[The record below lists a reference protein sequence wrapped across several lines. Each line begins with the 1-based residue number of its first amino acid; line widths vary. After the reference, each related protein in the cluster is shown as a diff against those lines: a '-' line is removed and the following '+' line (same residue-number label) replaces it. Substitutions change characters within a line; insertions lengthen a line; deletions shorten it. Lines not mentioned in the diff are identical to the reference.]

1 MKKFQYNSPVI
12 LSFFLISFVS
22 LILGWLSNGRTTA
35 LLFSVYRSSLMNP
48 LTFVR
53 FFGHVLGHADFEHF
67 LGNMLMLLV
76 VGPPLEER
84 YGSKVLLTGILLTY
98 AHHALVAVRHGKWEN
113 SRYPNPGSGP
123 LSGAGVLF
131 HPFYKGQCGQS
142 HAHYRRGLRNSIRF
156 LDQQKAHRNKALL
169 QVRLQQMQ
177 NHHINRM
184 LQRSILEHCRP
195 TTHEISPLPEYPAAK
210 YHIVAPLPT
219 LWH

>member
-84 YGSKVLLTGILLTY
+84 YGSKVLLTGILLT
-98 AHHALVAVRHGKWEN
+98 ALVSGLLQTALFPDSALLGASGIVFMLIMLSSLSGMENGRIPITLILVAVLYLGQELYAILFIRDNVANLMHIIGGVCGTAYGFVISKKHTATKRS
-113 SRYPNPGSGP
+113 SR
-123 LSGAGVLF
+123 
-131 HPFYKGQCGQS
+131 
-142 HAHYRRGLRNSIRF
+142 
-156 LDQQKAHRNKALL
+156 
-169 QVRLQQMQ
+169 
-177 NHHINRM
+177 
-184 LQRSILEHCRP
+184 
-195 TTHEISPLPEYPAAK
+195 
-210 YHIVAPLPT
+210 
-219 LWH
+219 